1 MCHVIT
7 TGAPLLDPK
16 LSADGR
22 TVAFVCGDEVYV
34 TAVDDDAAP
43 RRVTA
48 GAREI
53 EGVSHG
59 VADYVAQAR
68 ARGGS
73 LHSRWFL
80 LFGTSYLPALPPS
93 RRSRRSRRMIYQRC
107 PSRHNLSH
115 RRGAQEELERADGFW
130 LSPRGA
136 WLAYEEVDER
146 HIPAYRITHQ
156 GEELDYTASRPS
168 TFEEHRYSTVTS

>member
-1 MCHVIT
+1 MRHVIA

-73 LHSRWFL
+73 LHSRWFV
-80 LFGTSYLPALPPS
+80 LFGTSDLPG
-93 RRSRRSRRMIYQRC
+93 
-107 PSRHNLSH
+107 LS
-115 RRGAQEELERADGFW
+115 L
-130 LSPRGA
+130 PRGA
-136 WLAYEEVDER
+136 RGAR
-146 HIPAYRITHQ
+146 
-156 GEELDYTASRPS
+156 GG
-168 TFEEHRYSTVTS
+168 